1 MATEAT
7 SLKATVEMKRAQ
19 RTILQAEK
27 LRECDGRDL
36 KRLAAAALAW
46 LTTNHEIVNALNVF
60 PVPDGDTGTNML
72 LTMQAA
78 YKEVE
83 SKDEPNVGK
92 VAHAIAHGALMG
104 ARGNSGVILSQI
116 WRGFA
121 RGIDDRDEFM
131 AEDFARAMRE
141 ASDTAYRGVVKPVEG
156 TILTVSK
163 DVAVAAEVAAADSD
177 DLRWILSQVV
187 EAARVSVSKTPELLP
202 VLKQAGVVDSGG
214 QGFAFVLEGMLRY
227 LQGLPLDVA
236 PEGSK
241 FKPLDLAAVGLAMEA
256 VEPGQD
262 WEVVVDFRPK
272 AEIDLPTF
280 YSQLEA
286 IGTSIQVGAGDSVYR
301 VHVHLPKEK
310 RQEPIELAESLGTVV
325 NVHMENLLAQMDDIQ
340 SKAGG
345 LPAPE
350 VAEGQIVAVVVSPG
364 PGFDQVFRS
373 QARTVSLVPGGQTMN
388 PSTADILAAFENL
401 PTDKAIILPNNKNI
415 QLAAQ
420 QAAQH
425 TNKKVKVIPT
435 RTVPQGI
442 AAMLAF
448 DPDGDLDEV
457 AEAMT
462 RRIGEVETGEVTI
475 AVRSVEIDGVAVREG
490 QTIGLHNGKLVCAA
504 DSLQSVMLD
513 LLSQMNAADHELL
526 SLFYGNGLARSDAEA
541 MATAFTDHYANL
553 EIEIHSGGQQHYH
566 YIFSLE

>member
-1 MATEAT
+1 M
-7 SLKATVEMKRAQ
+7 ATVEMMRAQ
-19 RTILQAEK
+19 RAILQAEK
-27 LRECDGRDL
+27 LHECDGRDL
-36 KRLAAAALAW
+36 KRLTAAALAW
-46 LTTNHEIVNALNVF
+46 LTTNHQAVNALNVF

-78 YKEVE
+78 YKEIE
-83 SKDEPNVGK
+83 GKDEAHVGK

-121 RGIDDRDEFM
+121 RGLSDRAEFT
-131 AEDFARAMRE
+131 AGDFARAMRE

-163 DVAVAAEVAAADSD
+163 DVAVAAEVAAADSA

-187 EAARVSVSKTPELLP
+187 EAARVSVNKTPELLP
-202 VLKQAGVVDSGG
+202 VLKQAGVVDAGG
-214 QGFAFVLEGMLRY
+214 QGFAYVLEGMLRY
-227 LQGLPLDVA
+227 IQGLPLDVA
-236 PEGSK
+236 PEDARI
-241 FKPLDLAAVGLAMEA
+241 KPLDLAAVGMAMEA

-280 YSQLEA
+280 YSRLET
-286 IGTSIQVGAGDSVYR
+286 IGTSIQVGAGDNVYR

-340 SKAGG
+340 NKAGSP
-345 LPAPE
+345 PAPE
-350 VAEGQIVAVVVSPG
+350 VTEGQIVAVVVSPG

-373 QARTVSLVPGGQTMN
+373 QAKTVALVSGGQTMN
-388 PSTADILAAFENL
+388 PSTADILAAFASL
-401 PTDKAIILPNNKNI
+401 PTDKIVILPNNKNI
-415 QLAAQ
+415 QLAAV

-425 TNKKVKVIPT
+425 TSKRAKVIPT

-457 AEAMT
+457 ADSMT

-475 AVRSVEIDGVAVREG
+475 AVRSVEIDGVAVTEG
-490 QTIGLHNGKLVCAA
+490 QAIGLHNGRLACAA
-504 DSLQSVMLD
+504 ESPQAAVLD
-513 LLSQMNAADHELL
+513 LLSQMNAADCELL
-526 SLFYGNGLARSDAEA
+526 SLFYGNGLAQSDAED
-541 MATAFTDHYANL
+541 MAALIAGRYPAL
-553 EIEIHSGGQQHYH
+553 EIETHPGGQQHYH